1 MSSNQS
7 VYDIAKYKISLTET
21 SCIIVTIE
29 VALTV
34 VIFYFR
40 YQPMARSTFTS
51 QTLPKKKPEA
61 QEKIITLLAQ
71 HESVSITAD
80 IWSDRAMRS
89 FLGVTA
95 HILGRNPKTGSCG
108 LLSLLLTCQRFHGR
122 HTGENI
128 AQAFEGFIEE
138 FHIGDKVI
146 RHNNV
151 Q

>member
-29 VALTV
+29 VALTA

-51 QTLPKKKPEA
+51 QTLPKKLTEA

-80 IWSDRAMRS
+80 I
-89 FLGVTA
+89 
-95 HILGRNPKTGSCG
+95 
-108 LLSLLLTCQRFHGR
+108 
-122 HTGENI
+122 
-128 AQAFEGFIEE
+128 
-138 FHIGDKVI
+138 
-146 RHNNV
+146 
-151 Q
+151 